1 MFKLSKYFIFRLA
14 VKMAKLDLIKIQR
27 LFGESDSLGSGLFQ
41 ESESSKFL
49 ELKTVLR
56 LLYFS

>member
-27 LFGESDSLGSGLFQ
+27 LFGESGSLGSGLFKSPSQ
-41 ESESSKFL
+41 LKF
-49 ELKTVLR
+49 
-56 LLYFS
+56 